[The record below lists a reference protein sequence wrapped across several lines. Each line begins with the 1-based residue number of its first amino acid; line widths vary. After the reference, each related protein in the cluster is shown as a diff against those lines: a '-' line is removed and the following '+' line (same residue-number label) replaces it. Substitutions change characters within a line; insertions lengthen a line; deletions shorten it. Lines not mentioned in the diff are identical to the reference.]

1 MSWREQ
7 REIQVIL
14 KKVDLSSFTIKMM
27 MSELS
32 DLFGGAVKE
41 VKEHK
46 KFIKEEVALQLSNL

>member
-1 MSWREQ
+1 M
-7 REIQVIL
+7 IL

-46 KFIKEEVALQLSNL
+46 KFIKDEVALQLSNL